1 MGLFC
6 VLMPTNIYINP
17 YLKDKEPNF
26 AADMKNME
34 EDGKLVPMA
43 FYKPSEILNIF
54 RDILTAQNLK
64 AKVVSL
70 NGVYIKNPLAN
81 SLYKCAYDTLRDDD
95 TDEEIT
101 LVISFKLR
109 EELKSGNV
117 VTVFGTV
124 DRQLTQKGFIQILL
138 RVTRLELVKEQI
150 LSETEIKQI
159 EFRKLKSQK
168 GFKNIDSAL
177 EEKLFIGNR
186 PSVALVFATTS
197 ITMADFDAGKNAA
210 SSHID
215 FTEHRVPFS
224 NAMELSAYLKR
235 LDLNHYDAIALI
247 RGGGSGIES
256 LDDLLVIETVINLQT
271 PFICAVGHVD
281 EKLFLKNIADKVAST
296 PNGLGSYFSLMVE
309 NVIQK
314 KNKSKAIL
322 VEQVRKQFIE
332 QIDNEK
338 KQNKQLQDRLT
349 AITKSSEDSQKLH
362 SVQTEAMQK
371 QNKELQDNLTALN
384 KSSES
389 MKDEVKNFNKSISIL
404 QQTNTS
410 LQNSLNK
417 LNAQNTQ
424 SAKDLA
430 DAKAHA
436 ALLEQQLANSKKG
449 CSGCL
454 GMVIAFISVLSLT
467 CFLIFV

>member
-1 MGLFC
+1 MNDIEGNREL
-6 VLMPTNIYINP
+6 
-17 YLKDKEPNF
+17 
-26 AADMKNME
+26 A
-34 EDGKLVPMA
+34 PMV

-54 RDILTAQNLK
+54 RNVLTAQNIN
-64 AKVVSL
+64 ARVVSL

-81 SLYKCAYDTLRDDD
+81 TSYKCAYDTLRDED

-117 VTVFGTV
+117 ITVYGTV
-124 DRQLTQKGFIQILL
+124 DRQLTSKGFIQILL
-138 RVTRLELVKEQI
+138 RVTRIELVKEQF
-150 LSETEIKQI
+150 LSETEIKQV

-168 GFKNIDSAL
+168 GFKNIDFTL

-186 PSVALVFATTS
+186 PSIALIFATTS

-215 FTEHRVPFS
+215 FTEHRVTFS
-224 NAMELSAYLKR
+224 NAVELSNYLRR
-235 LDLNHYDAIALI
+235 LDSNHYDAIALI

-256 LDDLLVIETVINLQT
+256 LDDLLVIETVTNLQT

-281 EKLFLKNIADKVAST
+281 EKLFIKNVADKVAPT
-296 PNGLGSYFSLMVE
+296 PNGLGSYFSNMVE
-309 NVIQK
+309 GVILK
-314 KNKSKAIL
+314 KNKSKAVL

-332 QIDNEK
+332 QLENEK

-349 AITKSSEDSQKLH
+349 AITKSNEESQKLH
-362 SVQTEAMQK
+362 KVQTEAMQK
-371 QNKELQDNLTALN
+371 QNKELQDNLTVLN
-384 KSSES
+384 KSSEA
-389 MKDEVKNFNKSISIL
+389 MKDEIKSFNKNIFTL
-404 QQTNTS
+404 QQTNTN

-424 SAKDLA
+424 AAKDLA
-430 DAKAHA
+430 DAKTHA

-449 CSGCL
+449 CFSGCL
-454 GMVIAFISVLSLT
+454 GMVIAFISLISLT
-467 CFLIFV
+467 CFLIIF